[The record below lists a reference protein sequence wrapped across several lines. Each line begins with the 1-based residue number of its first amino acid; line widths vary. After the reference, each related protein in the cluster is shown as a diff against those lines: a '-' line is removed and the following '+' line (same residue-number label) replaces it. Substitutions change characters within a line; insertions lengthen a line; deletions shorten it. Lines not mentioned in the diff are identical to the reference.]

1 MLSQEFLYRL
11 EDEIN
16 RARFEIDEKHM
27 GRQSELRARFDAPDL
42 TVRQAGHFLI
52 INLDGQEI
60 TIGSMATDEQ
70 IAAEIAKI
78 RQIQG
83 INEKPMPTIAEEL
96 KAARAKLAEA
106 RQSASS
112 AVAESAHV
120 SGLALEEVAKV
131 VKETEEMRAEL
142 AGLNGGPA

>member
-1 MLSQEFLYRL
+1 
-11 EDEIN
+11 
-16 RARFEIDEKHM
+16 
-27 GRQSELRARFDAPDL
+27 
-42 TVRQAGHFLI
+42 
-52 INLDGQEI
+52 
-60 TIGSMATDEQ
+60 MA
-70 IAAEIAKI
+70 
-78 RQIQG
+78 
-83 INEKPMPTIAEEL
+83 TIAEEL

-131 VKETEEMRAEL
+131 VKETEDMRAEL